1 MGAAGPG
8 GGSGAGKRQAEEAAG
23 WSGRGSSG
31 SGGGSGAGKRQ
42 AEAVGESS
50 GSGGCAPPRGV
61 WGDGSPQEQ
70 GGSGGDRSHRGVRV
84 GTSGWQYR
92 DWRGTFYPPDV
103 PQRRWLEYYAS
114 QFATVEN
121 NGTFYRLPPR
131 ETFAGW
137 RERVGDDFVMTIK
150 ASRYLTHVRRLRDPA
165 EPVRRLLDAAAGL
178 GDRHP
183 WVGPVLLQL
192 PPDLQAAP
200 QLLDECLGQFPAEI
214 RVAVEPRH
222 ESWWT
227 GDVRDVLAAR
237 NAALCWADRKGS
249 HGHPAVADGRL
260 GLPAVPRRRRRALAA
275 LPRVVA
281 AVLGGPDRGDLAPKD
296 QEPQKP
302 QEAEGL
308 DVYVYFNNDQGG
320 AAPRDGA
327 AFAAAVA
334 RHGSPP

>member
-1 MGAAGPG
+1 MGPPG
-8 GGSGAGKRQAEEAAG
+8 R
-23 WSGRGSSG
+23 SSG
-31 SGGGSGAGKRQ
+31 GVLGGRLPGRQ
-42 AEAVGESS
+42 S
-50 GSGGCAPPRGV
+50 V
-61 WGDGSPQEQ
+61 W
-70 GGSGGDRSHRGVRV
+70 V

-92 DWRGTFYPPDV
+92 DWRGPFYPLDV

-137 RERVGDDFVMTIK
+137 RERVGDGFVMTVK

-178 GDRHP
+178 GDRL
-183 WVGPVLLQL
+183 GPVLLQL

-200 QLLDECLGQFPAEI
+200 RLLEECLRQFPPEI

-227 GDVRDVLAAR
+227 AEVRDILTAR
-237 NAALCWADRKGS
+237 NAALCWADRKG
-249 HGHPAVADGRL
+249 
-260 GLPAVPRRRRRALAA
+260 
-275 LPRVVA
+275 A
-281 AVLGGPDRGDLAPKD
+281 AVTPLWRTADWGYLRFHEGDGAPWPRYQQSSLQSWADRIAATWP
-296 QEPQKP
+296 QEPP
-302 QEAEGL
+302 EAKG

-320 AAPRDGA
+320 AAPSDGSE
-327 AFAAAVA
+327 FTAAVA
-334 RHGSPP
+334 RHGRSP

>member
-1 MGAAGPG
+1 LKRREGAAA
-8 GGSGAGKRQAEEAAG
+8 GSDAQAAVGWRDPQAAAG
-23 WSGRGSSG
+23 WRDPQAAAGWRGGLASG
-31 SGGGSGAGKRQ
+31 SGGR
-42 AEAVGESS
+42 
-50 GSGGCAPPRGV
+50 APPRGA
-61 WGDGSPQEQ
+61 WGNGSPQEQ
-70 GGSGGDRSHRGVRV
+70 GGSGGDRSPRGVRV

-137 RERVGDDFVMTIK
+137 RDRVGEGFVMTVK

-178 GDRHP
+178 GDRL
-183 WVGPVLLQL
+183 GPVLLQL

-200 QLLDECLGQFPAEI
+200 HLLDECLGQFPPEI

-222 ESWWT
+222 ESWWSD
-227 GDVRDVLAAR
+227 DVRDVLAAR
-237 NAALCWADRKGS
+237 NAALCWADRKGT
-249 HGHPAVADGRL
+249 AVTPLWRTADWGYLRFHE
-260 GLPAVPRRRRRALAA
+260 GDGAPWPRYRESSRRSWA
-275 LPRVVA
+275 
-281 AVLGGPDRGDLAPKD
+281 DRIATTW
-296 QEPQKP
+296 P
-302 QEAEGL
+302 QETQGL

-320 AAPRDGA
+320 AAPRDAA
-327 AFAAAVA
+327 AFAAAAVA
-334 RHGSPP
+334 RQPRAP